1 MLRACSEAHR
11 RAEAQTAGERG
22 QKSGEYRE
30 GRGCRREGAFCR
42 FEGVFLFS
50 KSWEPYVDAWRRYMQ
65 DMHAKCTRMPRRRHM
80 QPCAQADR
88 CCSKVRAHVQEWQEA
103 RHKPILQAILQRVR
117 RTATS

>member
-88 CCSKVRAHVQEWQEA
+88 CCSKVRAHVQEWQKA